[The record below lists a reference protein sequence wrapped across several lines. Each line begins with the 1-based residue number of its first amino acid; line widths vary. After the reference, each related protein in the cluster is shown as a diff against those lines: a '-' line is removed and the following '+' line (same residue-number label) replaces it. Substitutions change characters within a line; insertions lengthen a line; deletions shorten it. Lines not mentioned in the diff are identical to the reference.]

1 MNTELSGLLQEG
13 VEKEETVAERK
24 FSLFFS
30 GYSSL
35 VLDSTSSRLYAV
47 CTNDVIYEYVTTNL
61 STQPTHTYR
70 GHLTSSFYVKAT
82 LSPDDR
88 WGEFSFCCCVSYN
101 KYIRC
106 FRHAFLLLMN
116 LSIMYFPDFC

>member
-47 CTNDVIYEYVTTNL
+47 CTNDVTYEYVTTNL
-61 STQPTHTYR
+61 STQPTHT
-70 GHLTSSFYVKAT
+70 
-82 LSPDDR
+82 
-88 WGEFSFCCCVSYN
+88 
-101 KYIRC
+101 
-106 FRHAFLLLMN
+106 
-116 LSIMYFPDFC
+116 